1 MKTAFWSALTVVA
14 VLLTASPASAQPVSQ
29 NINATV
35 TINNLARL
43 DVSGDVVFP
52 DTDPDLFA
60 TMSAPAITVTARAR
74 VAPSVDLSVTVV
86 ADDDFF
92 DPLTSTIPVAGLSWT
107 ATGTAFVA
115 GGAMSSSTPQTVA
128 SWTGP
133 ANQSGT
139 QTYSLPNLWSYAPGT
154 HSVQLTYT
162 LATP

>member
-1 MKTAFWSALTVVA
+1 MKTAFWSALTVAA

-35 TINNLARL
+35 NVNSLARL

-60 TMSAPAITVTARAR
+60 TMSAPAITVAARAR
-74 VAPSVDLSVTVV
+74 VAPSQDLVVTVI
-86 ADDDFF
+86 AAADFF
-92 DPLTSTIPVAGLSWT
+92 DPGTSTIPVAGLSWT
-107 ATGTAFVA
+107 ATGSAFVA
-115 GGAMSSSTPQTVA
+115 GGAMSTSTPQAVA
-128 SWTGP
+128 AWTGP